1 MTSNTEASDRRT
13 ARRTVATGPR
23 FTISIVAEMIGV
35 HQQTLRHYE
44 RLGLVQPRRGEGK
57 NGIRYYSPDD
67 VERLTQIK
75 RLLEDLHVNLAGVE
89 VILHMR
95 QQLIE
100 AQEQLERLRQDRE
113 IYEAEA

>member
-1 MTSNTEASDRRT
+1 
-13 ARRTVATGPR
+13 
-23 FTISIVAEMIGV
+23 MIGV

-89 VILHMR
+89 VILHMNQR
-95 QQLIE
+95 MAEYQRETEHRIAEIQ
-100 AQEQLERLRQDRE
+100 AQHDQEKERMERE
-113 IYEAEA
+113 ISRLKDIIARSILRG